1 MKELQYIPD
10 IIDLIQEELSGGHF
24 ANPPFGG
31 SYMKVWQFFYPF
43 SISYATKGLTN
54 HFLSKA
60 GYTDTYT
67 PLKEFMSKAGF
78 NAIPKEELSDD
89 YNDVFLMISFYH
101 YPAISNKLKKLYAN
115 EKLLFFVI
123 PYGES
128 EEDYKILL
136 KSEPNENIFLDMKE
150 SRILD
155 PNSEDKEDQIY
166 LNTLSKAI
174 KFICKRLGIVVN
186 DELLNLTTDEALSEF
201 MNLCEVKDKEEF
213 KSCFYKVLLEPEI
226 CSAELAEQGYADPDE
241 TLSEK
246 ELFYSF
252 LLAPMLEAYEDDW
265 KFDTKDLSAYIFKFT
280 GKRLRLSEDMEL
292 FDVADRLEKRSEFS
306 LIEIDTQMDSICVFV
321 CKKDH
326 KEKIVDLGRMLGFD
340 IKGF

>member
-10 IIDLIQEELSGGHF
+10 IINLIQEELEGTYF
-24 ANPPFGG
+24 KNPPFGG
-31 SYMKVWQFFYPF
+31 NYMKVWQFFYPF

-67 PLKEFMSKAGF
+67 PLEEFMCKAGF
-78 NAIPKEELSDD
+78 TAIPKEELNDE
-89 YNDVFLMISFYH
+89 YNDVFLMIGFYH

-136 KSEPNENIFLDMKE
+136 KSQPNENIFLDMKE

-155 PNSEDKEDQIY
+155 PNSKDNEDKIY
-166 LNTLSKAI
+166 LNALSKAI
-174 KFICKRLGIVVN
+174 KFICKRVGIVVD

-201 MNLCEVKDKEEF
+201 MTLCEVKDKEEF
-213 KSCFYKVLLEPEI
+213 KSRFYKVRLEPEI
-226 CSAELAEQGYADPDE
+226 CSAELAEQGYAGDE
-241 TLSEK
+241 TLSVE
-246 ELFYSF
+246 ELFYKF
-252 LLAPMLEAYEDDW
+252 LLVPMLDAYEDDW
-265 KFDTKDLSAYIFKFT
+265 KFDPKALSGYIFEKT
-280 GKRLRLSEDMEL
+280 GKRLRLSEDIEL
-292 FDVADRLEKRSEFS
+292 FDAVSRLEKKSEFS
-306 LIEIDTQMDSICVFV
+306 LIEIDTQMDSVCVFI
-321 CKKDH
+321 CKKER
-326 KEKIVDLGRMLGFD
+326 KEKIIDLGRMLGFD
-340 IKGF
+340 IKEV